1 MSTDPAIQ
9 EKRSSTSVLCAMLSE
24 TAAALRESVDYVFS
38 HPNFTILTEDEGDI
52 DTKIDRV
59 FDTLGLCAVVMF
71 QKATSASKS
80 LPGPCFTNAAII
92 VEISE
97 LSMTNRSTG
106 GLQTTALEAAEQAA
120 LILHQARMPSG
131 RMLLVSDILKFP
143 QPPPPADN
151 CYHVVIQTG
160 EVTLRRKA

>member
-1 MSTDPAIQ
+1 MSLDPATQ
-9 EKRSSTSVLCAMLSE
+9 ERRSSTSVLCAMLAE
-24 TAAALRESVDYVFS
+24 PAAALLDEAGYIFS
-38 HPNFTILTEDEGDI
+38 HPSFTVITEDDGDI
-52 DTKIDRV
+52 DTKIESIIGS
-59 FDTLGLCAVVMF
+59 LGLCATVMF
-71 QKATSASKS
+71 KKANAASNS
-80 LPGPCFTNAAII
+80 LPGPCFRNTEII

-97 LSMTNRSTG
+97 LSITNRSSG

-131 RMLLVSDILKFP
+131 RMLLVTDILKYP